1 MNAFHSISSWWK
13 RFSRKRRLS
22 MLNATD
28 NVEEWYTHISPAGL
42 LAAFLAFALL
52 LFILI
57 LSIVAYTPVL
67 ELLPGYRV
75 EAARSRESL
84 MQSVIRLDSM
94 ERMMND
100 MITYNNNIALIM
112 EGKTPVVRTV
122 GKEDSIRTN
131 KTLVVPSRE
140 DSLLRAELE
149 GEGPYS
155 LGQSTGS
162 GAARKPIE
170 MVAPIEGIVIERFD
184 IKRENFGI
192 RIAASPDTQIVAADD
207 GVVVM
212 NLWTPETGYL
222 IEIQHS
228 NNLIS
233 IYKNLSKSLVAKGQ
247 RIKRGGVIG
256 SNTEVLADGG
266 DAKIS
271 NSTLEQRQAR
281 RSGELYRLLTFVM
294 KQRIALLGSTGSI
307 GIQTL
312 DIVRE
317 NPGLFEITTLTAH
330 RNWERLA
337 RQAVEFDADSVV
349 IADERQY
356 DALRQAL
363 DGTPIKVYA
372 GEEALRQ
379 VVQSGQVD
387 VVVNALV
394 GYAGLMPTVAAV
406 EAGKKVALAN
416 KETLVAGGCYVMPL
430 AARHKAPIVPIDS
443 EHSAI
448 FQCLTGEKSPVRRLI
463 VTCSGGA
470 FRDRSREE
478 LAHVTVEQALKHPQW
493 RMGDKITID
502 SATLVNKGFE
512 VIEAHWLFGVPA
524 ERISVLI
531 HPQSIVHSMVEFGDG
546 AIKAQLG
553 SPDMRTPIAYA
564 LSFPQRLDRPVAPF
578 SFAEHPTLTFAE
590 VDRIKYPALDL
601 AYDCLRRGGT
611 AGCTMNG
618 ANEVAVAAFLARRC
632 GYLEIVRSI
641 EYALGKSSFAAVPS
655 LGDLGEANAEARCL
669 AAEYLRL

>member
-75 EAARSRESL
+75 EAARSRENL

-155 LGQSTGS
+155 LGQSTGG

-170 MVAPIEGIVIERFD
+170 MV
-184 IKRENFGI
+184 KRENFGI

-266 DAKIS
+266 DAKIFEFELWS
-271 NSTLEQRQAR
+271 NGKPVDPES
-281 RSGELYRLLTFVM
+281 Y
-294 KQRIALLGSTGSI
+294 
-307 GIQTL
+307 
-312 DIVRE
+312 IV
-317 NPGLFEITTLTAH
+317 F
-330 RNWERLA
+330 
-337 RQAVEFDADSVV
+337 
-349 IADERQY
+349 
-356 DALRQAL
+356 
-363 DGTPIKVYA
+363 
-372 GEEALRQ
+372 
-379 VVQSGQVD
+379 
-387 VVVNALV
+387 
-394 GYAGLMPTVAAV
+394 
-406 EAGKKVALAN
+406 
-416 KETLVAGGCYVMPL
+416 
-430 AARHKAPIVPIDS
+430 
-443 EHSAI
+443 
-448 FQCLTGEKSPVRRLI
+448 
-463 VTCSGGA
+463 
-470 FRDRSREE
+470 
-478 LAHVTVEQALKHPQW
+478 
-493 RMGDKITID
+493 
-502 SATLVNKGFE
+502 
-512 VIEAHWLFGVPA
+512 
-524 ERISVLI
+524 
-531 HPQSIVHSMVEFGDG
+531 
-546 AIKAQLG
+546 
-553 SPDMRTPIAYA
+553 
-564 LSFPQRLDRPVAPF
+564 
-578 SFAEHPTLTFAE
+578 
-590 VDRIKYPALDL
+590 
-601 AYDCLRRGGT
+601 
-611 AGCTMNG
+611 
-618 ANEVAVAAFLARRC
+618 
-632 GYLEIVRSI
+632 
-641 EYALGKSSFAAVPS
+641 
-655 LGDLGEANAEARCL
+655 
-669 AAEYLRL
+669 

>member
-1 MNAFHSISSWWK
+1 
-13 RFSRKRRLS
+13 
-22 MLNATD
+22 
-28 NVEEWYTHISPAGL
+28 
-42 LAAFLAFALL
+42 
-52 LFILI
+52 
-57 LSIVAYTPVL
+57 
-67 ELLPGYRV
+67 
-75 EAARSRESL
+75 
-84 MQSVIRLDSM
+84 
-94 ERMMND
+94 
-100 MITYNNNIALIM
+100 
-112 EGKTPVVRTV
+112 
-122 GKEDSIRTN
+122 
-131 KTLVVPSRE
+131 
-140 DSLLRAELE
+140 
-149 GEGPYS
+149 
-155 LGQSTGS
+155 
-162 GAARKPIE
+162 
-170 MVAPIEGIVIERFD
+170 
-184 IKRENFGI
+184 
-192 RIAASPDTQIVAADD
+192 
-207 GVVVM
+207 
-212 NLWTPETGYL
+212 
-222 IEIQHS
+222 
-228 NNLIS
+228 
-233 IYKNLSKSLVAKGQ
+233 
-247 RIKRGGVIG
+247 
-256 SNTEVLADGG
+256 
-266 DAKIS
+266 
-271 NSTLEQRQAR
+271 
-281 RSGELYRLLTFVM
+281 M

-349 IADERQY
+349 IADERRY

-394 GYAGLMPTVAAV
+394 GYAGLMPTIAAG

-430 AARHKAPIVPIDS
+430 AARHKAPLVPIDS

>member
-75 EAARSRESL
+75 EAARSRENL

-155 LGQSTGS
+155 LGQSTGG

-233 IYKNLSKSLVAKGQ
+233 IYKILSKSLVAYGQ
-247 RIKRGGVIG
+247 RI
-256 SNTEVLADGG
+256 
-266 DAKIS
+266 
-271 NSTLEQRQAR
+271 
-281 RSGELYRLLTFVM
+281 
-294 KQRIALLGSTGSI
+294 
-307 GIQTL
+307 
-312 DIVRE
+312 
-317 NPGLFEITTLTAH
+317 
-330 RNWERLA
+330 
-337 RQAVEFDADSVV
+337 
-349 IADERQY
+349 
-356 DALRQAL
+356 
-363 DGTPIKVYA
+363 
-372 GEEALRQ
+372 
-379 VVQSGQVD
+379 
-387 VVVNALV
+387 
-394 GYAGLMPTVAAV
+394 
-406 EAGKKVALAN
+406 
-416 KETLVAGGCYVMPL
+416 
-430 AARHKAPIVPIDS
+430 
-443 EHSAI
+443 
-448 FQCLTGEKSPVRRLI
+448 
-463 VTCSGGA
+463 
-470 FRDRSREE
+470 
-478 LAHVTVEQALKHPQW
+478 
-493 RMGDKITID
+493 
-502 SATLVNKGFE
+502 
-512 VIEAHWLFGVPA
+512 
-524 ERISVLI
+524 
-531 HPQSIVHSMVEFGDG
+531 
-546 AIKAQLG
+546 
-553 SPDMRTPIAYA
+553 
-564 LSFPQRLDRPVAPF
+564 
-578 SFAEHPTLTFAE
+578 
-590 VDRIKYPALDL
+590 
-601 AYDCLRRGGT
+601 
-611 AGCTMNG
+611 
-618 ANEVAVAAFLARRC
+618 
-632 GYLEIVRSI
+632 
-641 EYALGKSSFAAVPS
+641 
-655 LGDLGEANAEARCL
+655 
-669 AAEYLRL
+669 

>member
-75 EAARSRESL
+75 EAARSRENL

-140 DSLLRAELE
+140 DSLLRAEL
-149 GEGPYS
+149 
-155 LGQSTGS
+155 
-162 GAARKPIE
+162 
-170 MVAPIEGIVIERFD
+170 
-184 IKRENFGI
+184 ENFGI

-266 DAKIS
+266 DAKIFEFELWS
-271 NSTLEQRQAR
+271 NGKPVDPES
-281 RSGELYRLLTFVM
+281 Y
-294 KQRIALLGSTGSI
+294 
-307 GIQTL
+307 
-312 DIVRE
+312 IV
-317 NPGLFEITTLTAH
+317 F
-330 RNWERLA
+330 
-337 RQAVEFDADSVV
+337 
-349 IADERQY
+349 
-356 DALRQAL
+356 
-363 DGTPIKVYA
+363 
-372 GEEALRQ
+372 
-379 VVQSGQVD
+379 
-387 VVVNALV
+387 
-394 GYAGLMPTVAAV
+394 
-406 EAGKKVALAN
+406 
-416 KETLVAGGCYVMPL
+416 
-430 AARHKAPIVPIDS
+430 
-443 EHSAI
+443 
-448 FQCLTGEKSPVRRLI
+448 
-463 VTCSGGA
+463 
-470 FRDRSREE
+470 
-478 LAHVTVEQALKHPQW
+478 
-493 RMGDKITID
+493 
-502 SATLVNKGFE
+502 
-512 VIEAHWLFGVPA
+512 
-524 ERISVLI
+524 
-531 HPQSIVHSMVEFGDG
+531 
-546 AIKAQLG
+546 
-553 SPDMRTPIAYA
+553 
-564 LSFPQRLDRPVAPF
+564 
-578 SFAEHPTLTFAE
+578 
-590 VDRIKYPALDL
+590 
-601 AYDCLRRGGT
+601 
-611 AGCTMNG
+611 
-618 ANEVAVAAFLARRC
+618 
-632 GYLEIVRSI
+632 
-641 EYALGKSSFAAVPS
+641 
-655 LGDLGEANAEARCL
+655 
-669 AAEYLRL
+669 

>member
-1 MNAFHSISSWWK
+1 
-13 RFSRKRRLS
+13 
-22 MLNATD
+22 
-28 NVEEWYTHISPAGL
+28 
-42 LAAFLAFALL
+42 
-52 LFILI
+52 
-57 LSIVAYTPVL
+57 
-67 ELLPGYRV
+67 
-75 EAARSRESL
+75 
-84 MQSVIRLDSM
+84 
-94 ERMMND
+94 
-100 MITYNNNIALIM
+100 
-112 EGKTPVVRTV
+112 
-122 GKEDSIRTN
+122 
-131 KTLVVPSRE
+131 
-140 DSLLRAELE
+140 
-149 GEGPYS
+149 
-155 LGQSTGS
+155 
-162 GAARKPIE
+162 
-170 MVAPIEGIVIERFD
+170 
-184 IKRENFGI
+184 
-192 RIAASPDTQIVAADD
+192 
-207 GVVVM
+207 
-212 NLWTPETGYL
+212 
-222 IEIQHS
+222 
-228 NNLIS
+228 
-233 IYKNLSKSLVAKGQ
+233 
-247 RIKRGGVIG
+247 
-256 SNTEVLADGG
+256 
-266 DAKIS
+266 
-271 NSTLEQRQAR
+271 
-281 RSGELYRLLTFVM
+281 M

-363 DGTPIKVYA
+363 DGTSIKVYA

-394 GYAGLMPTVAAV
+394 GYVGLMPTIAAV

-430 AARHKAPIVPIDS
+430 AARHKALIVLIDS

-448 FQCLTGEKSPVRRLI
+448 FQCLAGEKSPVRRLI

-531 HPQSIVHSMVEFGDG
+531 HPS
-546 AIKAQLG
+546 
-553 SPDMRTPIAYA
+553 R
-564 LSFPQRLDRPVAPF
+564 SFIRWSNSATERSRPSWDRPTCGHRSPMRSVFRSA
-578 SFAEHPTLTFAE
+578 STVRWRLS
-590 VDRIKYPALDL
+590 ALQSTPPHLCRSRSDQIPGTRPR
-601 AYDCLRRGGT
+601 LRLS
-611 AGCTMNG
+611 A
-618 ANEVAVAAFLARRC
+618 ARRH
-632 GYLEIVRSI
+632 GRLHDERRQRSGRGSLPRPPMRLSGDRAQHRIRTGQILVRSR
-641 EYALGKSSFAAVPS
+641 AVPRGPGRS
-655 LGDLGEANAEARCL
+655 ERRSPVSGRRIP
-669 AAEYLRL
+669 AALIIGKNILTINVFDR

>member
-75 EAARSRESL
+75 EAARSRENL

-122 GKEDSIRTN
+122 GNEADSIRTN
-131 KTLVVPSRE
+131 NKTLVAPSRE

-155 LGQSTGS
+155 LGQSTGG

-266 DAKIS
+266 DAKIFEFELWS
-271 NSTLEQRQAR
+271 NGKPVDPES
-281 RSGELYRLLTFVM
+281 Y
-294 KQRIALLGSTGSI
+294 
-307 GIQTL
+307 
-312 DIVRE
+312 IV
-317 NPGLFEITTLTAH
+317 F
-330 RNWERLA
+330 
-337 RQAVEFDADSVV
+337 
-349 IADERQY
+349 
-356 DALRQAL
+356 
-363 DGTPIKVYA
+363 
-372 GEEALRQ
+372 
-379 VVQSGQVD
+379 
-387 VVVNALV
+387 
-394 GYAGLMPTVAAV
+394 
-406 EAGKKVALAN
+406 
-416 KETLVAGGCYVMPL
+416 
-430 AARHKAPIVPIDS
+430 
-443 EHSAI
+443 
-448 FQCLTGEKSPVRRLI
+448 
-463 VTCSGGA
+463 
-470 FRDRSREE
+470 
-478 LAHVTVEQALKHPQW
+478 
-493 RMGDKITID
+493 
-502 SATLVNKGFE
+502 
-512 VIEAHWLFGVPA
+512 
-524 ERISVLI
+524 
-531 HPQSIVHSMVEFGDG
+531 
-546 AIKAQLG
+546 
-553 SPDMRTPIAYA
+553 
-564 LSFPQRLDRPVAPF
+564 
-578 SFAEHPTLTFAE
+578 
-590 VDRIKYPALDL
+590 
-601 AYDCLRRGGT
+601 
-611 AGCTMNG
+611 
-618 ANEVAVAAFLARRC
+618 
-632 GYLEIVRSI
+632 
-641 EYALGKSSFAAVPS
+641 
-655 LGDLGEANAEARCL
+655 
-669 AAEYLRL
+669 

>member
-75 EAARSRESL
+75 EAARSRENL

-155 LGQSTGS
+155 LGQSTGG

-256 SNTEVLADGG
+256 SNMEVLADGG
-266 DAKIS
+266 DAKIFEFELWS
-271 NSTLEQRQAR
+271 NGKPVDPES
-281 RSGELYRLLTFVM
+281 Y
-294 KQRIALLGSTGSI
+294 
-307 GIQTL
+307 
-312 DIVRE
+312 IV
-317 NPGLFEITTLTAH
+317 F
-330 RNWERLA
+330 
-337 RQAVEFDADSVV
+337 
-349 IADERQY
+349 
-356 DALRQAL
+356 
-363 DGTPIKVYA
+363 
-372 GEEALRQ
+372 
-379 VVQSGQVD
+379 
-387 VVVNALV
+387 
-394 GYAGLMPTVAAV
+394 
-406 EAGKKVALAN
+406 
-416 KETLVAGGCYVMPL
+416 
-430 AARHKAPIVPIDS
+430 
-443 EHSAI
+443 
-448 FQCLTGEKSPVRRLI
+448 
-463 VTCSGGA
+463 
-470 FRDRSREE
+470 
-478 LAHVTVEQALKHPQW
+478 
-493 RMGDKITID
+493 
-502 SATLVNKGFE
+502 
-512 VIEAHWLFGVPA
+512 
-524 ERISVLI
+524 
-531 HPQSIVHSMVEFGDG
+531 
-546 AIKAQLG
+546 
-553 SPDMRTPIAYA
+553 
-564 LSFPQRLDRPVAPF
+564 
-578 SFAEHPTLTFAE
+578 
-590 VDRIKYPALDL
+590 
-601 AYDCLRRGGT
+601 
-611 AGCTMNG
+611 
-618 ANEVAVAAFLARRC
+618 
-632 GYLEIVRSI
+632 
-641 EYALGKSSFAAVPS
+641 
-655 LGDLGEANAEARCL
+655 
-669 AAEYLRL
+669 

>member
-75 EAARSRESL
+75 EAARSRENL

-122 GKEDSIRTN
+122 GNEADSIRTN
-131 KTLVVPSRE
+131 NKTLVAPSRE

-155 LGQSTGS
+155 LGQSTGG

-247 RIKRGGVIG
+247 RIKRGGIIG

-266 DAKIS
+266 DAKIFEFELWS
-271 NSTLEQRQAR
+271 NGKPVDPES
-281 RSGELYRLLTFVM
+281 Y
-294 KQRIALLGSTGSI
+294 
-307 GIQTL
+307 
-312 DIVRE
+312 IV
-317 NPGLFEITTLTAH
+317 F
-330 RNWERLA
+330 
-337 RQAVEFDADSVV
+337 
-349 IADERQY
+349 
-356 DALRQAL
+356 
-363 DGTPIKVYA
+363 
-372 GEEALRQ
+372 
-379 VVQSGQVD
+379 
-387 VVVNALV
+387 
-394 GYAGLMPTVAAV
+394 
-406 EAGKKVALAN
+406 
-416 KETLVAGGCYVMPL
+416 
-430 AARHKAPIVPIDS
+430 
-443 EHSAI
+443 
-448 FQCLTGEKSPVRRLI
+448 
-463 VTCSGGA
+463 
-470 FRDRSREE
+470 
-478 LAHVTVEQALKHPQW
+478 
-493 RMGDKITID
+493 
-502 SATLVNKGFE
+502 
-512 VIEAHWLFGVPA
+512 
-524 ERISVLI
+524 
-531 HPQSIVHSMVEFGDG
+531 
-546 AIKAQLG
+546 
-553 SPDMRTPIAYA
+553 
-564 LSFPQRLDRPVAPF
+564 
-578 SFAEHPTLTFAE
+578 
-590 VDRIKYPALDL
+590 
-601 AYDCLRRGGT
+601 
-611 AGCTMNG
+611 
-618 ANEVAVAAFLARRC
+618 
-632 GYLEIVRSI
+632 
-641 EYALGKSSFAAVPS
+641 
-655 LGDLGEANAEARCL
+655 
-669 AAEYLRL
+669 

>member
-75 EAARSRESL
+75 EAARSRENL

-155 LGQSTGS
+155 LGQSTGG

-271 NSTLEQRQAR
+271 NSNFGATASPSIR
-281 RSGELYRLLTFVM
+281 RVISSSDLRYET
-294 KQRIALLGSTGSI
+294 K
-307 GIQTL
+307 
-312 DIVRE
+312 
-317 NPGLFEITTLTAH
+317 N
-330 RNWERLA
+330 RLA
-337 RQAVEFDADSVV
+337 RIDRIHRNTNPRHRSGKSRTVRDHDPYGPSQLGAARPASRGVRRRQRGDRRRTAIRRPAAGARRHVDQGICRRGSPAASRTERAGRCSRERPGGLRRPDADDSGGRS
-349 IADERQY
+349 RQ
-356 DALRQAL
+356 
-363 DGTPIKVYA
+363 
-372 GEEALRQ
+372 
-379 VVQSGQVD
+379 
-387 VVVNALV
+387 
-394 GYAGLMPTVAAV
+394 
-406 EAGKKVALAN
+406 KVALAN